1 MALISCYKIISLFS
15 FLVKAYIAFLVLK
28 IYIGKRLIF
37 FLKYYC
43 LSAAIYLDRLCMKKK
58 YYKKGEEIIKEG
70 MLSDC
75 AYIIDAGKVEVS
87 KICNN
92 GEKQIFDVLNENDIF
107 GEMGLID
114 GFPRSA
120 TVIALEDCTI
130 SIMTQEAFNSL
141 AQYNPQALMP
151 ILKVLAKRLRATL
164 TLVEELQ
171 AAKPTPTHP
180 SDNI

>member
-1 MALISCYKIISLFS
+1 
-15 FLVKAYIAFLVLK
+15 
-28 IYIGKRLIF
+28 
-37 FLKYYC
+37 
-43 LSAAIYLDRLCMKKK
+43 MKTE
-58 YYKKGEEIIKEG
+58 YFKKGEEIIKEG

-87 KICNN
+87 KKRPN
-92 GEKQIFDVLNENDIF
+92 GEKQIIGVLNEKDIF

-120 TVIALEDCTI
+120 TVVALKDCTI

-141 AQYNPQALMP
+141 AQHNPQALMP

-164 TLVEELQ
+164 TLVEDLQ
-171 AAKPTPTHP
+171 EGKPSAQHLK
-180 SDNI
+180 DRI